1 MASAIDYVKKTISQ
15 AAAADFYMGVER
27 IERMRGGSVDMRV
40 GSATVRGGTTMAR
53 GSTMSARGIKRGMMA
68 VKR

>member
-1 MASAIDYVKKTISQ
+1 MAMDHVKKTISQ
-15 AAAADFYMGVER
+15 AAAADFCMGAEK
-27 IERMRGGSVDMRV
+27 IERMRDGSVDVRV

-68 VKR
+68 VKC